1 MSDFR
6 TILPLQKSSLSINY
20 QSPVLCIGSCFTQ
33 NIGQRLVDY
42 KFPTL
47 LNPFGILYNPLSIKN
62 SLDRILNEELYTDND
77 LFFHQD
83 LWHSFDHHG
92 NFSNPQQS
100 TILSEIN
107 TRLSAAHQFLK
118 STKVLILTFGTSNVF
133 IKKSTGN
140 IVANCHK
147 VPNTAF
153 EKRRLS
159 ITEIIAALT
168 PVLEKLKAGNPNLEV
183 IFTVSPIRHLK
194 DGLLENQRSKATLL
208 LAIEAL
214 TKKFSFAHYFPAY
227 ELVLDDLRD
236 YRFFEKDM
244 THPNELAI
252 EYIWKVFQATYFL
265 DSTMDIFKQIKKIV
279 QASLH
284 RPFHP
289 QTNTHQQF
297 VKKQLEK
304 IEQLTQQNPFLE
316 FTKEQHLFKIQ
327 LSGESDLI

>member
-6 TILPLQKSSLSINY
+6 TILPLKKSSLSIDY
-20 QSPVLCIGSCFTQ
+20 QSKILCIGSCFTQ
-33 NIGQRLVDY
+33 NIGQRLIDY
-42 KFPTL
+42 KFSTL

-62 SLDRILNEELYTDND
+62 SLNLLLTDKKYTEED

-92 NFSNPQQS
+92 VFSNPNQS
-100 TILSEIN
+100 SILSDIN
-107 TRLSAAHQFLK
+107 TQLKAAQLFLK
-118 STKVLILTFGTSNVF
+118 NTKILILTFGTSNVF

-147 VPNTAF
+147 VPNTGF
-153 EKRRLS
+153 DKRRLS
-159 ITEIIAALT
+159 IARIIVELT
-168 PVLEKLKAGNPNLEV
+168 PILEKLKAVNPDLAI
-183 IFTVSPIRHLK
+183 IFTISPVRHLK
-194 DGLLENQRSKATLL
+194 DGLLENQRSKSTLL
-208 LAIEAL
+208 LAMEAL
-214 TKKFSFAHYFPAY
+214 TQQLPFTHYFPAY
-227 ELVLDDLRD
+227 ELVMDDLRD

-252 EYIWKVFQATYFL
+252 EYIWKAFQATYFL

-289 QTNTHQQF
+289 QTNTHQRF

-304 IEQLTQQNPFLE
+304 IKQ
-316 FTKEQHLFKIQ
+316 
-327 LSGESDLI
+327 